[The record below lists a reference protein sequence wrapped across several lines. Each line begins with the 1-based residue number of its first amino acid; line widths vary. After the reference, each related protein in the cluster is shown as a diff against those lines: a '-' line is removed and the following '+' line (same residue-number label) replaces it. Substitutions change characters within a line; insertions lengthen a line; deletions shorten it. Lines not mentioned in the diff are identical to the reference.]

1 VPRGRSSDALVYLHD
16 LHATV
21 LDLAGLPVDPP
32 ATDTHSRTL
41 VPLWLPDRAPASTPP
56 PAPRQR
62 LLLAFTDTMRAV
74 RTDRWKLIRYPQVDV
89 TQVFD
94 LLADPHERTD
104 LAGLDAARTAEMRR
118 VLEEAQAAAGD
129 KLPWSAATIRPARV
143 DLRDHPRDPYASRP
157 WDAPAR

>member
-1 VPRGRSSDALVYLHD
+1 
-16 LHATV
+16 
-21 LDLAGLPVDPP
+21 
-32 ATDTHSRTL
+32 
-41 VPLWLPDRAPASTPP
+41 
-56 PAPRQR
+56 
-62 LLLAFTDTMRAV
+62 V

-104 LAGLDAARTAEMRR
+104 LAGLDAARTAGMRR

-129 KLPWSAATIRPARV
+129 KLPWSAATIRPARA